1 MKLPHFT
8 LLFSAS
14 FGLAAAEPASTNARP
29 TFHPT
34 LAAAS
39 EIAAADQS
47 IVLLD
52 FGAEWCGP
60 CKAMKKNTFP
70 AKEFTEGAGAVR
82 IAMVDIDANQKMAQ
96 SLNVTAVPT
105 LVLLTPDGKI
115 VSRHTGYLDAPG
127 LVDWIKTGRERMKN
141 GQWEGTAPS
150 SKLDALAKKA
160 AADGLDTNDFKALIA
175 ALGDPDPAER
185 AGVAK
190 LLIAVREAAVPP
202 LIEAVAD
209 PYLGVRL
216 GAGDLLAKLATNAP
230 MMDPWQSPAELADT
244 VAALKKWWADTGKLP
259 PPGEPRVVDAS
270 TIASIHTAIDA
281 LRSGDGAKRTEA
293 MSALVAHGM
302 AALPALRAASKKYER
317 ENPRLLALIEDVRW
331 SILVPD
337 AVDRRAGGVRQS
349 LARWSSTE
357 RQDAATRLGR
367 AGRDAI
373 PALAELAND
382 SDPLVVE
389 NAVRTLSTVGGKDA
403 IPAMAA
409 LLKASDSNLRMTAA
423 QALGKTKSADAA
435 PHLLTVLSDENE
447 IVACTALSALN
458 EINSKEAFMNPS
470 PGAKDTLSTNMV
482 AAMQKALADSRWRVR
497 ATAAEVAGKLH
508 VNELS
513 GELKKLL
520 ADPDAFVVKN
530 TLVALKS
537 VGGSPEAAQLV
548 ALANRL
554 PSLRGDAV
562 EMMASAEAV
571 GAVTNVLA
579 MYESGDS
586 DARLVILNTLARLEL
601 PSANNKTNDAWKPL
615 IARAMA
621 EKEPR
626 LRQAA
631 AELIGRRQ
639 PKVAAQMIGPLLS
652 DDDAG
657 VRNTAADVTLSILAG
672 ERRVASKFGVSRY
685 TASDEEIIL
694 NGGTTVRTTKTN
706 NLPVSAEQLGE
717 WHAALSRKAGT
728 APSLSVAVALFVTGD
743 GKGDL
748 AELASALENLDEKGA
763 RRLAASPAIGLLLTK
778 LPWPDGR
785 PVLEKICAV
794 PALFAIAA
802 VESDKAPSAIVE
814 FLRDPVRFRTT
825 VERAKDEDLK
835 GMLQQLLGSGTTVY
849 GTQRKTWSLLGEPGQ
864 TRGLTLALLEST
876 NAAWRGAAL
885 YAMGRWPGG
894 ADTNV
899 LEKALQDTNGW
910 VRGAAAQA
918 FARMLKERAA
928 LEAKLG
934 TLLADEHG
942 YPRRVA
948 ALALLE
954 PDVRQTAGLQWQL
967 DFFRYEEMQTG
978 RSEGYSVNE
987 ARPLAP
993 LETKPAYL
1001 ESARQ
1006 WLKATNAEVITPFAL
1021 LLAQHGELDGVDRLV
1036 EIRGE
1041 LSEEKLQV
1049 LPDPLLTAIAL
1060 TRNPKYIPLL
1070 RSLMEATSNDY
1081 ELRKV
1086 LRALKGMTSPEAR
1099 QLRVEVN
1106 KRMRTAGF
1114 NLDID

>member
-1 MKLPHFT
+1 
-8 LLFSAS
+8 
-14 FGLAAAEPASTNARP
+14 
-29 TFHPT
+29 
-34 LAAAS
+34 
-39 EIAAADQS
+39 
-47 IVLLD
+47 
-52 FGAEWCGP
+52 
-60 CKAMKKNTFP
+60 
-70 AKEFTEGAGAVR
+70 
-82 IAMVDIDANQKMAQ
+82 
-96 SLNVTAVPT
+96 
-105 LVLLTPDGKI
+105 
-115 VSRHTGYLDAPG
+115 
-127 LVDWIKTGRERMKN
+127 VDWIKTGRERAKN

-190 LLIAVREAAVPP
+190 LLIAAREAAVPP

-230 MMDPWQSPAELADT
+230 MMDPWQSPSELADT
-244 VAALKKWWADTGKLP
+244 VAALRKWWADTGKLP
-259 PPGEPRVVDAS
+259 PPGEPRMVDAS

-423 QALGKTKSADAA
+423 QALGKTKSADAT

-458 EINSKEAFMNPS
+458 EINSKEAFMNPA

-482 AAMQKALADSRWRVR
+482 AALQKALADPRWRVR
-497 ATAAEVAGKLH
+497 ATAAEVTGKLH

-513 GELKKLL
+513 DELQKLL

-530 TLVALKS
+530 TLVALNS
-537 VGGSPEAAQLV
+537 TGGRPGAAQL
-548 ALANRL
+548 AELAKRL

-562 EMMASAEAV
+562 EMLAATESAEAV
-571 GAVTNVLA
+571 TNVRS
-579 MYESGDS
+579 MYDGGDAE
-586 DARLVILNTLARLEL
+586 ARLVILNTLGRLDS
-601 PSANNKTNDAWKPL
+601 PGANNRTNDAWQPL
-615 IARAMA
+615 ISKAMV
-621 EKEPR
+621 ENEPR

-639 PKVAAQMIGPLLS
+639 PKIAAQMIGPLLS
-652 DDDAG
+652 DDDRD
-657 VRNTAADVTLSILAG
+657 VRNTAAEIALSIIAG
-672 ERRVASKFGVSRY
+672 ERRVASKFGINRY
-685 TASDEEIIL
+685 AADMEEIVYVNGVNTASRA
-694 NGGTTVRTTKTN
+694 GKTN
-706 NLPVSAEQLGE
+706 KQPVSTEQLAA
-717 WHAALSRKAGT
+717 WHAALSKKSDADPG
-728 APSLSVAVALFVTGD
+728 LSVAAALFATGD

-748 AELASALENLDEKGA
+748 PLLASTLEKLDDRGVRK
-763 RRLAASPAIGLLLTK
+763 LAASPALGLILAK
-778 LPWPDGR
+778 LPWPEGKT
-785 PVLEKICAV
+785 VVEKFCAT
-794 PALFAIAA
+794 PALFALAT
-802 VESDKAPSAIVE
+802 VESERASAPVAE
-814 FLRDPVRFRTT
+814 FLREPARFRASL
-825 VERAKDEDLK
+825 ERAKDEDLK
-835 GMLQQLLGSGTTVY
+835 GMLQQLLGGGTTVY
-849 GTQRKTWSLLGEPGQ
+849 GTQRKTWSLLGEPEK
-864 TRGLTLALLEST
+864 TKPLVTALLEST

-894 ADTNV
+894 ADTNA
-899 LEKALQDTNGW
+899 LEKALQETNGW
-910 VRGAAAQA
+910 VRGTAAQA
-918 FARMLKERAA
+918 LARTLKDRAT
-928 LEAKLG
+928 LEARLG
-934 TLLADEHG
+934 PLVADEHG

-954 PDVRQTAGLQWQL
+954 PEIRQTAGLQWQF
-967 DFFRYEEMQTG
+967 DYFRYDDMQTG
-978 RSEGYSVNE
+978 RSEGYSVSE
-987 ARPLAP
+987 ARPLTP

-1001 ESARQ
+1001 ESARK

-1021 LLAQHGELDGVDRLV
+1021 LLAQHGELDGVERLI

-1041 LSEEKLQV
+1041 LSDGKMQV

-1060 TRNPKYIPLL
+1060 TQNPKYIPLL
-1070 RSLMEATSNDY
+1070 RGLMDATANDY

-1086 LRALKGMTSPEAR
+1086 LRALKGMTGPEAR

-1106 KRMRTAGF
+1106 KRMRTAVPGMS
-1114 NLDID
+1114 LE